1 VVVIGSGMGGL
12 ACGALNAKYGKKV
25 LVLESHIKPGGSAH
39 TFSRMHKVRI
49 RRHSS
54 KRSSRVPHTRSSYV
68 PLRRCKAT
76 KGDDVGAAGK
86 YSFEVGPSIFEG
98 LDKPSLNPLR
108 ILMDML
114 GEQMPVKTYTGL
126 GYWTPEGYW

>member
-1 VVVIGSGMGGL
+1 MAHNCASIFPHFVTILQYPGL
-12 ACGALNAKYGKKV
+12 FC
-25 LVLESHIKPGGSAH
+25 P
-39 TFSRMHKVRI
+39 
-49 RRHSS
+49 RRQS
-54 KRSSRVPHTRSSYV
+54 
-68 PLRRCKAT
+68 T
-76 KGDDVGAAGK
+76 KGDDVGTAGK

-114 GEQMPVKTYTGL
+114 GEEMPVKTYTGL